1 MNTSR
6 RDFLRVGLSGLGVV
20 CLGGSMPLFVP
31 RFAHAA
37 TSIGTGVANDNI
49 LVVIQMSGGNDGLN
63 TIIPVRDDLYHKAR
77 PRLHLTENLHKLNDD
92 LSMNPGLES
101 FKHLWDEGK
110 LAVVQGCGYPK
121 PNRSHFESM
130 SIWETADPAGLRDGT
145 GWLGHTLDHLRQ
157 GTVGKDIDQGK
168 AGHEDGHDHPH
179 DNPLLA
185 VNIGDQLPQAFVTDG
200 PPVPSIRN
208 VRDFG
213 FRMNDNDNS
222 DNELEKKIMAD
233 LNAAREDE
241 SPAMRF
247 LARQATN
254 AMISADEIAKLT
266 DDYRPDAEYKGGLG
280 EQLRT
285 VAQIIS
291 GHFGSRVFYCQI
303 GGFDTHSNQAGDHER
318 QLREMADAI
327 AAFQKDLDAKGLS
340 DKVTLM
346 CFSEFGR
353 RVGQNESNGT
363 DHGTAG
369 PMFVVGSK
377 VKAGLHGTTPSLKP
391 EDLDSGDLKF
401 TTDFRRVYGSVLK
414 NWLNVE
420 PAAVLHEAFEPVG
433 VV

>member
-6 RDFLRVGLSGLGVV
+6 REFMRVGLSGLGVV

-31 RFAHAA
+31 RFANADTA
-37 TSIGTGVANDNI
+37 VGTQVANDNI

-63 TIIPVRDDLYHKAR
+63 TVIPVRDDLYHKAR
-77 PRLHLTENLHKLNDD
+77 PRLHLEQNLHKLNDD
-92 LSMNPGLES
+92 FSLNPGMES
-101 FKHLWDEGK
+101 FKRLYDEGK

-157 GTVGKDIDQGK
+157 GTVGKDIDHGK
-168 AGHEDGHDHPH
+168 ADHDHA
-179 DNPLLA
+179 DENPLLA
-185 VNIGDQLPQAFVTDG
+185 VNIGDQLPQAFIADG

-213 FRMNDNDNS
+213 FKTNDQDRS
-222 DNELEKKIMAD
+222 DDETEKKILRD
-233 LNAAREDE
+233 LNAVREDE
-241 SPAMRF
+241 SSAMRF
-247 LARQATN
+247 LSRQATN
-254 AMISADEIAKLT
+254 AMVSADEIAKLT

-285 VAQIIS
+285 IAQIIS
-291 GHFGSRVFYCQI
+291 GGFGSRLFYCQI

-318 QLREMADAI
+318 QLRELSEGV
-327 AAFQKDLDAKGLS
+327 AAFQKDLEAKKLS
-340 DKVTLM
+340 GKVTIM

-353 RVGQNESNGT
+353 RVAQNESNGT

-369 PMFVVGSK
+369 PMFVIGSK
-377 VKAGLHGTTPSLKP
+377 VKAGLHGTAPSLKP

-401 TTDFRRVYGSVLK
+401 TTDFRRVYSSVLK

-420 PAAVLHEAFEPVG
+420 PEAVLHETFEPVG